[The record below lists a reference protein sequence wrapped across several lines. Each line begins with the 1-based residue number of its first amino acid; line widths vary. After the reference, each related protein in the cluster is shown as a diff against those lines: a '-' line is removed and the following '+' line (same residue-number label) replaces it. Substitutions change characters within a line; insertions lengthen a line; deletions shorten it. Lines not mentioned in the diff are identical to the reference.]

1 MQKTGCG
8 RLLEKLTLKLA
19 SQKMHFV
26 GRYLAGH
33 VLKKDWAE
41 SEKVALQKRIA
52 NR

>member
-41 SEKVALQKRIA
+41 SEKR
-52 NR
+52 R